1 MATSGTVG
9 FRPDVEEILTEAFE
23 RCGLDPQTMTGD
35 RSVSARRSLNLLFRS
50 GQTVA

>member
-1 MATSGTVG
+1 MATSGTVE

-35 RSVSARRSLNLLFRS
+35 SSHPEHIDT
-50 GQTVA
+50 G

>member
-35 RSVSARRSLNLLFRS
+35 RAVSA
-50 GQTVA
+50 VAGA

>member
-35 RSVSARRSLNLLFRS
+35 MMARQRTHFQQALSTLWMP
-50 GQTVA
+50 

>member
-23 RCGLDPQTMTGD
+23 RCGLDPQTMTG
-35 RSVSARRSLNLLFRS
+35 
-50 GQTVA
+50 GQVCISTSKP

>member
-23 RCGLDPQTMTGD
+23 ALRP
-35 RSVSARRSLNLLFRS
+35 RSTNYDW
-50 GQTVA
+50 